1 MTKREERALNARLK
15 LIALIEEERRGL
27 QRLPL
32 ITGIK
37 FQIDYGTPP
46 RSRKRRAREPHRCN

>member
-32 ITGIK
+32 ITGMK
-37 FQIDYGTPP
+37 FQIDHGTPP
-46 RSRKRRAREPHRCN
+46 RPRKKHTREPRRCN